1 MNVAGHSAAD
11 SGGTPAAGSASKR
24 ILIVD
29 DNDLVRA
36 LIRDMLGDAGYEV
49 AEAEDGTQALR
60 ALRAAEYDI
69 IVTDLVMPDCDGIEL
84 LRKVRRNHPKIRVIA
99 VSGAPSADVYLK
111 AASALGAG
119 EVLPKPID
127 QERLLAAVKGLL
139 AS

>member
-84 LRKVRRNHPKIRVIA
+84 LRTIRREYPHLRVLA
-99 VSGAPSADVYLK
+99 MSGAPSAPLYLK
-111 AASALGAG
+111 AARALGAG
-119 EVLPKPID
+119 VALPKPISRD
-127 QERLLAAVKGLL
+127 ALIAAVTGLF
-139 AS
+139 AA